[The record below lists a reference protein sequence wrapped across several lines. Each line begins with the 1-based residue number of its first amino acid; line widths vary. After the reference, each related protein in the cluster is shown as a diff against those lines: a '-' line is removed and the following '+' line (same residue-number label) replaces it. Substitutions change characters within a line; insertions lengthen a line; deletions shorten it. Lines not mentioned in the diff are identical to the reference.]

1 MKRQLAVRWALVK
14 VLLSRD
20 PHHTLRAIV
29 RHEMREHADR
39 LQRALEQERG

>member
-1 MKRQLAVRWALVK
+1 MRQQLAVRWALIK

-20 PHHTLRAIV
+20 PHHTLRTIV

-39 LQRALEQERG
+39 LERAMADRD